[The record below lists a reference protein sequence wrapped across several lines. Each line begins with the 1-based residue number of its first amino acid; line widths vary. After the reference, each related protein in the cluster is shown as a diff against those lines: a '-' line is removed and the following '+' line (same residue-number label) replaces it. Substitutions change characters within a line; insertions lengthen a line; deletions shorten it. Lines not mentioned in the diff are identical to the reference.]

1 MRFVSSAI
9 ITVISVAILII
20 ALSMS
25 GCSLKQ
31 LVKRDPIPAQC
42 NAICYTP
49 CVDEDGDTGIRW
61 VGNYTDPKLW
71 DSLSEDVTI
80 PLAEKLRQCE
90 TRRKA
95 CEQCL
100 DRLEEQKVITQ

>member
-1 MRFVSSAI
+1 MRLFAKTI
-9 ITVISVAILII
+9 VIMLCVVVLIL
-20 ALSMS
+20 LS
-25 GCSLKQ
+25 GCGSITK

-42 NAICYTP
+42 NAICYLP

-71 DSLSEDVTI
+71 DALSEEVTL

-100 DRLEEQKVITQ
+100 NRLEQEKVISQ